1 MFRKLGLIGIL
12 LVLSAALGTPAWAQ
26 VQTGSIFVKATDE
39 QGASVPGAN
48 VTLTSPILPQ
58 ALTGVT
64 DSTGSY
70 RFPSLGVGTY
80 SVKLALAGFQTI
92 TREGIVVLQGQ
103 TSTVD
108 FALKVSTVSEE
119 VTVKGETPV
128 VDTKSAN
135 VNVNL
140 DKALLDTTPGGK
152 DIWSIL
158 EYKAPGVVFD
168 APDVGGNQGGLQRG
182 MTSRGTPNNQ
192 NTQMLNGVNVND
204 PSAQGFSMIYYTP
217 STFENIQV
225 SSGAQDISVG
235 TGGVFINMVTKS
247 GTNRT
252 SAMALQTYQ
261 GQETQWDNVDG
272 TLLAQGFRPEAA
284 AVDFITN
291 TNGQIGGPISRNRL
305 FYFASVNYQDT
316 RVNVPGFPAVSAL
329 PVLLADTSQQDTTA
343 IGAVATKF
351 TYQANTSN
359 RFEGYLER
367 QQYDKPNRGANATTT
382 QDSNSKEFDFFNVA
396 QVAWNSVFTDRM
408 FVDTKLSYNNTKF
421 PLSQKTNLQPIT
433 DAANNNT
440 LLRNRQSTAIM
451 YRRRLQIV
459 SNLQYYV
466 PELLGG
472 RHEFK
477 MGFDNGY
484 TPADVDTYRV
494 DNVNLTYRSAP
505 VGTNPAG
512 PVSVQ
517 IFNSPLHTESAVM
530 TTALYAQDSYAIG
543 RLTVIGGIRWER
555 IEGYLPAQVTGAS
568 EYFPEGHVFVG
579 ATINGVIQDYTVR
592 KSFPEVRNN
601 PLWYNFAPR
610 FSGTYDLF
618 GNGRTVIKA
627 SWGKYLDQ
635 INTGTP
641 PNPNAGINQ
650 TYTWNDLDGDLN
662 FDRGNAFWN
671 GTRYVGGEFGNLTNT
686 SNLAVNTFDR
696 SLRRPYREETTIGL
710 DRELFPNIRGGLTY
724 IHRRSRDVQGTV
736 DQSMDLWPSQYTQV
750 LINEPGRDGC
760 FGTETSGSCL
770 AVANPTGDN
779 RQITVYSLNT
789 GVNTSPL
796 TVNDDRLATFYD
808 GLEATLEKRFSRGWT
823 VLGGYTYS
831 RTRQD
836 LAGLNNPNNVFVNAE
851 GESGGRR
858 HQLKINGSYTLPWQI
873 VSGVE
878 YRVQSGLP
886 ITRSLN
892 VQQCTATVTTN
903 CVTQNNLSV
912 NAEPRGSELLPVL
925 GSIDVRAGRFFNF
938 GKNRVEATMDVYNL
952 TNSNATYDVRTGTGR
967 TNVRFANDPA
977 QPQTGIQT
985 FLSPTGILGPRIIR
999 FNITYWF
1006 Q

>member
-1 MFRKLGLIGIL
+1 M
-12 LVLSAALGTPAWAQ
+12 
-26 VQTGSIFVKATDE
+26 
-39 QGASVPGAN
+39 
-48 VTLTSPILPQ
+48 
-58 ALTGVT
+58 
-64 DSTGSY
+64 
-70 RFPSLGVGTY
+70 
-80 SVKLALAGFQTI
+80 
-92 TREGIVVLQGQ
+92 LQGQ

-119 VTVKGETPV
+119 VTVTGETPV

-158 EYKAPGVVFD
+158 EYKAPGVIFD

-182 MTSRGTPNNQ
+182 MTARGTPNNQ

-235 TGGVFINMVTKS
+235 TGGIFINMVTKS
-247 GTNRT
+247 GTNRV
-252 SAMALQTYQ
+252 SAMGLQTYQ
-261 GQETQWDNVDG
+261 GQETQWDNIDQA
-272 TLLAQGFRPEAA
+272 LLDQGFRPEAA

-329 PVLLADTSQQDTTA
+329 PVLLANTSQQDTTA
-343 IGAVATKF
+343 IGAVATKL

-367 QQYDKPNRGANATTT
+367 QQYDKPNRGANAQTT
-382 QDSNSKEFDFFNVA
+382 QDSNSKEFDFFNIA
-396 QVAWNSVFTDRM
+396 QIAWNTVLTDRM

-517 IFNSPLHTESAVM
+517 IFGSPLHTESAVM

-568 EYFPEGHVFVG
+568 EYFPEGLVFQGV
-579 ATINGVIQDYTVR
+579 TISGVVQDYTVR

-601 PLWYNFAPR
+601 PLWHNFAPR
-610 FSGTYDLF
+610 FSGTYDLS
-618 GNGRTVIKA
+618 GNGRTVLKA

-641 PNPNAGINQ
+641 PNPNANINQ
-650 TYTWNDLDGDLN
+650 TYVWNDLNGDLN
-662 FDRGNAFWN
+662 FQRGNAVWN
-671 GTRYVGGEFGNLTNT
+671 GLRYVGGEFGNQQGATNG
-686 SNLAVNTFDR
+686 LAVATFDR
-696 SLRRPYREETTIGL
+696 TVRRPYREETTIGL
-710 DRELFPNIRGGLTY
+710 DRELFPNIRGGVTY
-724 IHRRSRDVQGTV
+724 INRRSRDVQGTV
-736 DQSMDLWPSQYTQV
+736 DLPEDLWPTAYTA
-750 LINEPGRDGC
+750 LTMSEPGRDGC
-760 FGTETSGSCL
+760 FGTETT
-770 AVANPTGDN
+770 VACAPVSSAAADN
-779 RQITVYSLNT
+779 QQITVYSLNT
-789 GVNTSPL
+789 GVVTSPR
-796 TVNDDRLATFYD
+796 TVNDNRLSVRYD
-808 GLEATLEKRFSRGWT
+808 GIETTIEKRFSRGWT

-831 RTRQD
+831 HTRVD
-836 LAGLNNPNNVFVNAE
+836 LTSIANPNTVFIFPKGE
-851 GESGGRR
+851 GGGRR
-858 HQLKINGSYTLPWQI
+858 HQLKVNGSYTLPYQI
-873 VSGVE
+873 VTGVE
-878 YRVQSGLP
+878 F
-886 ITRSLN
+886 RSSRA
-892 VQQCTATVTTN
+892 CR
-903 CVTQNNLSV
+903 SR
-912 NAEPRGSELLPVL
+912 EP
-925 GSIDVRAGRFFNF
+925 
-938 GKNRVEATMDVYNL
+938 
-952 TNSNATYDVRTGTGR
+952 GTCSSAR
-967 TNVRFANDPA
+967 HP
-977 QPQTGIQT
+977 
-985 FLSPTGILGPRIIR
+985 SS
-999 FNITYWF
+999 
-1006 Q
+1006 

>member
-1 MFRKLGLIGIL
+1 MSRKLGLIGIL
-12 LVLSAALGTPAWAQ
+12 LVLSAVLGTPAWAQ

-39 QGASVPGAN
+39 QGASVPGAT

-58 ALTGVT
+58 AMTGVT

-70 RFPSLGVGTY
+70 RFPSLGVGSY
-80 SVKLALAGFQTI
+80 SVRLALAGFQTI

-168 APDVGGNQGGLQRG
+168 APDVGGNQGGLQRS

-247 GTNRT
+247 GTNRVA
-252 SAMALQTYQ
+252 AMALQTYQ

-291 TNGQIGGPISRNRL
+291 TNGQIGGPMRRNRL

-343 IGAVATKF
+343 IGAVAAKL

-421 PLSQKTNLQPIT
+421 PLSQKTQLQPIT
-433 DAANNNT
+433 DAAQNDT
-440 LLRNRQSTAIM
+440 LLRNRNSTAIM
-451 YRRRLQIV
+451 YRRRLQFV

-484 TPADVDTYRV
+484 TPANVDTYRV

-579 ATINGVIQDYTVR
+579 ANINGVIQDYTVR

-650 TYTWNDLDGDLN
+650 TYQWNDLDGDLN

-686 SNLAVNTFDR
+686 SNSCCQHVRSVAAPAVPRGDDDR
-696 SLRRPYREETTIGL
+696 HRPRAVPEH
-710 DRELFPNIRGGLTY
+710 P
-724 IHRRSRDVQGTV
+724 RRSHLHPPPLAGRAGQV

-750 LINEPGRDGC
+750 LVNEPGRDGC
-760 FGTETSGSCL
+760 FGTGP
-770 AVANPTGDN
+770 PT
-779 RQITVYSLNT
+779 
-789 GVNTSPL
+789 P
-796 TVNDDRLATFYD
+796 
-808 GLEATLEKRFSRGWT
+808 
-823 VLGGYTYS
+823 
-831 RTRQD
+831 
-836 LAGLNNPNNVFVNAE
+836 
-851 GESGGRR
+851 
-858 HQLKINGSYTLPWQI
+858 
-873 VSGVE
+873 
-878 YRVQSGLP
+878 
-886 ITRSLN
+886 
-892 VQQCTATVTTN
+892 
-903 CVTQNNLSV
+903 
-912 NAEPRGSELLPVL
+912 PRGDQSDRETT
-925 GSIDVRAGRFFNF
+925 GS
-938 GKNRVEATMDVYNL
+938 
-952 TNSNATYDVRTGTGR
+952 
-967 TNVRFANDPA
+967 
-977 QPQTGIQT
+977 
-985 FLSPTGILGPRIIR
+985 SPSTA
-999 FNITYWF
+999 
-1006 Q
+1006 